1 MMKPF
6 SGKITGKKYKRLFK
20 GKAKHHIWKGLPNKS
35 LSFYFGG
42 KGK

>member
-1 MMKPF
+1 MSKLF
-6 SGKITGKKYKRLFK
+6 GGKRTDKKYRRLLR
-20 GKAKHHIWKGLPNKS
+20 GKAKHNIWKGLPNKS